1 MFTLIRSFI
10 LSNFLWVL
18 LASSV
23 ASGLAG
29 GLIVHKWHRAN
40 QLSELKRAVE
50 KREANYD
57 KARKTESDVAKLP
70 IGAASERLFL
80 KWSRD

>member
-1 MFTLIRSFI
+1 MFILLRSFI
-10 LSNFLWVL
+10 LSNFIWVL

-23 ASGLAG
+23 ASAFVG

-40 QLSELKRAVE
+40 ELTALKQAVE